1 MMDFIVEFLRFSSSI
16 EEEAEYERTVQHTE
30 TVKGLALAQW
40 NRDFFVIIVNL
51 IILVILENI

>member
-16 EEEAEYERTVQHTE
+16 EEEAEYDRS
-30 TVKGLALAQW
+30 VKGLAPAQW

-51 IILVILENI
+51 MILVILENR